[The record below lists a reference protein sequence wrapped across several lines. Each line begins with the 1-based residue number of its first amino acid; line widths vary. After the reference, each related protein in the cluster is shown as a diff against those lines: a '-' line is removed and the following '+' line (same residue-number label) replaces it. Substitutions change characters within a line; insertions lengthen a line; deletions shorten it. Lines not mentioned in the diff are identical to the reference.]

1 MLFEPERHEALRDAA
16 WDAPRA
22 REAIRSIVRDIEQDR
37 VAAGHW
43 RVHPLDDDGDAPRTG
58 FKGLYLLHDH
68 KTNKGLTI
76 TLWETQADMNAAEV
90 SGFYQQQVAKMK
102 DVLAAPPVREE
113 YEVSLVP

>member
-1 MLFEPERHEALRDAA
+1 MYARVTVATTFPGKTDEVLRIERD
-16 WDAPRA
+16 
-22 REAIRSIVRDIEQDR
+22 SIVPACKQQK
-37 VAAGHW
+37 
-43 RVHPLDDDGDAPRTG
+43 G

-76 TLWETQADMNAAEV
+76 SLWETEADMRAAEV

-113 YEVSLVP
+113 YEVSLAP